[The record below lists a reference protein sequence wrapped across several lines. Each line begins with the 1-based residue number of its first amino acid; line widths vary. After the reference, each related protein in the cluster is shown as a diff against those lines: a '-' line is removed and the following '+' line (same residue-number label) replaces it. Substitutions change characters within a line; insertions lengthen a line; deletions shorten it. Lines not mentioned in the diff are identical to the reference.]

1 MMPRVPEPELMD
13 TEAQAAAYAAAD
25 FGAPNAAFV
34 DHVARVTAQVT
45 PGRQALTGQA
55 LDLGCGPADIP
66 IRLARAYP
74 RLRIDALDGAEHM
87 LAHARQALVAEPPDV
102 AARVRLRSARLPDP
116 GLPSRAYDFIFSN
129 SLLHHLHA
137 PQVLWQTVRDAA
149 RSGATVVVMD
159 LLRPF
164 SQAAARDIVQRYAA
178 CEPDVLRTDFY
189 QSLCAAFTPDEI
201 RDQLAEAGL
210 SSLTVAIVSDRHL
223 LVSGRLP

>member
-25 FGAPNAAFV
+25 FSAPNAAFV